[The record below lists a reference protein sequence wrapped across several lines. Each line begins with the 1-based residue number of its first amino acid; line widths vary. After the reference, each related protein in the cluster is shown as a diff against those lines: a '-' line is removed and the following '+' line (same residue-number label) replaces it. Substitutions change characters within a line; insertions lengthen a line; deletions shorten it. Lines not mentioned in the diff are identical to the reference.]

1 MNKTL
6 ENFLAQS
13 KENHLKRIGLITNA
27 DEEYNALCLQIEQK
41 DNECK
46 EIRYKYDELMSVL
59 FKLQTKSV
67 FPEFRS
73 EDNKVI
79 IDYLHNLL
87 IIDTPSLKSTEKD
100 LLMEQ
105 QYIVHRN
112 RTDEW
117 LKSNKL
123 TPLDLKMVTDEYEYI
138 ERLKKDVED
147 KKEFMGN
154 RAQRISD
161 AKNQNRKI
169 KDKFISLIK
178 EGLQIAQKEIE
189 EAEDLGDGL
198 LGVVTSDTSML
209 SRDIFSLLKDY
220 KTTDWEQ
227 YYKLESDIHRL
238 SYEQRK
244 YKFEHGHWF
253 LPNMEKKA
261 IDLSDEEYDK
271 ICKIYPPFLL
281 KIEEYIQDVYEK
293 GYKKGN
299 DDGYSAG
306 YHQGYDDGYYAA
318 PSY

>member
-1 MNKTL
+1 MDKTL
-6 ENFLAQS
+6 EKFLAQS
-13 KENHLKRIGLITNA
+13 KENHLKRIGLIANA
-27 DEEYNALCLQIEQK
+27 DEEYNALCRQIEQK
-41 DNECK
+41 ENECK
-46 EIRYKYDELMSVL
+46 EIRHKNDELKSVL
-59 FKLQTKSV
+59 VKLQTKSV

-100 LLMEQ
+100 LLKEQ
-105 QYIVHRN
+105 QYI
-112 RTDEW
+112 DERDQRVMDN
-117 LKSNKL
+117 SA
-123 TPLDLKMVTDEYEYI
+123 EYI
-138 ERLKKDVED
+138 EMLKKDVED
-147 KKEFMGN
+147 KKEFMER

-161 AKNQNRKI
+161 AKNQNQKI

-253 LPNMEKKA
+253 LPHMEKKT

-271 ICKIYPPFLL
+271 ICKFYPPFLL
-281 KIEEYIQDVYEK
+281 KIEEYIHEVYEK

-299 DDGYSAG
+299 DDGYSTGYKKGSNDGYSAG
-306 YHQGYDDGYYAA
+306 YHQGYDDGYDDA